1 MYPVSKRFTEEVQ
14 KNTRTFYW
22 TGKIVTKNHQTYDF
36 GNEDIV
42 KGSGYITRQCC
53 GSTEIELGTVYASE
67 LGISLYSDVDRYT
80 LDGAEIRLWFH
91 MVYADGSEE
100 EVPMGVYEISEANR
114 AVRCLE
120 LKAYD
125 YMLRFDK
132 PFKLNS
138 SSGTAYNFLFSAC
151 ADCKVELA
159 QSRDVLEQMPN
170 GKEVLGIYADNDIET
185 YRDLLFYTA
194 QVLGCFCR
202 IDREGRLELVP
213 YGTTPVMDI
222 SSTQRFGSSYSD
234 FVTRYTAVS
243 SANMRTQTAEYYAL
257 DVDDGLTLN
266 LGVNPL
272 LQFGLKTT
280 RERIIRNI
288 LDCVAVVDY
297 VPFDSTTIGNPALD
311 PGDILTFS
319 GGHADETKISC
330 ITSITYKVNGKHSMK
345 CVGKNPKLSSAKSRN
360 EKNIAG
366 LLNTVE
372 AGKIVVYNFTNVSPF
387 SIGSSPTE
395 VLAITFTSKEETTA
409 QFHAELLLEIVAD
422 EVERT
427 ISGTA
432 KYEET
437 GTDSTQM
444 EKPVTYSFTEK
455 GQPELTVIY
464 KMNLEELEMFKPKQI
479 CIDGKH
485 ILTLFLP
492 ITQVVANSENTL
504 SVYLQMTG
512 GTVNIGEAQ
521 IRATISGQGLVAGIG
536 DWNGRISITEM
547 FDLIPINQTGLVY
560 LPLEDSTKA
569 TFPAPTRFGV
579 TQAFDL
585 VPFVGMDFGYDK
597 LNERVTVVEVIKA
610 FTMDAERPGEY
621 DQTVIEINDTET
633 FCLITDYTVVSYSEG
648 VNYGQMQHLEVST
661 DQYERVESMEVVMC

>member
-521 IRATISGQGLVAGIG
+521 IRATISGQGLVAGMP
-536 DWNGRISITEM
+536 IT
-547 FDLIPINQTGLVY
+547 LIRPPILCTS
-560 LPLEDSTKA
+560 LPQPILR
-569 TFPAPTRFGV
+569 PNP
-579 TQAFDL
+579 
-585 VPFVGMDFGYDK
+585 
-597 LNERVTVVEVIKA
+597 VENSVW
-610 FTMDAERPGEY
+610 
-621 DQTVIEINDTET
+621 
-633 FCLITDYTVVSYSEG
+633 
-648 VNYGQMQHLEVST
+648 
-661 DQYERVESMEVVMC
+661 